1 MILALESP
9 PLVTKIFVLVTIS
22 FVFLVLV
29 DKRVMFHHVL
39 FIERNLCHGKYSRQI
54 SIIHPISALLRYFKI
69 FKIRELQTK
78 TVTSCLCLRL
88 DFMVRT
94 GLLMFL
100 LAAGLVVT
108 FMETINSAINS
119 KDTKKVSTYGEVS
132 EFSNQSK
139 KLKSRKKLYFLYTK
153 DQRKRIH
160 LFNFGQKFQRL
171 FHIQ

>member
-39 FIERNLCHGKYSRQI
+39 FIERNLCHGKYSRKVSFI
-54 SIIHPISALLRYFKI
+54 PSLCYFKI
-69 FKIRELQTK
+69 FKTK
-78 TVTSCLCLRL
+78 KVLTNIISCLCLRL

-132 EFSNQSK
+132 EFSNQS
-139 KLKSRKKLYFLYTK
+139 
-153 DQRKRIH
+153 
-160 LFNFGQKFQRL
+160 
-171 FHIQ
+171 